1 MPQHSSPYAPIGESP
16 YTLFVETAWL
26 EGALLTS
33 MAYGIAATFFVMC
46 FHLLLRQRNG
56 PNRRMRLAYLAYIS
70 LIFTMGTIYYIP
82 LLVSTQESFIDNRN
96 YPGGPSAYEDVI
108 FAKSFDMM
116 GNAAYV
122 VSTILADGL
131 MVSTC
136 FLCPV
141 GLYHP

>member
-1 MPQHSSPYAPIGESP
+1 
-16 YTLFVETAWL
+16 
-26 EGALLTS
+26 
-33 MAYGIAATFFVMC
+33 
-46 FHLLLRQRNG
+46 
-56 PNRRMRLAYLAYIS
+56 MRLAYLAYIS